1 MIEKILRNARLAGQD
16 GLSDIGI
23 DQGRIVAVAA
33 DTPATDVIDLGGR
46 LVTAPLVE
54 PHIHLDAVLTVG
66 QPRPNVSGSLFEGIA
81 VWAERVADLSYADV
95 QSRVRQILRWQL
107 ACGVQHVRSHVD
119 VCDPQLRAL
128 RALVDLR
135 DEVRGMIDLQLV
147 AFPQQGILGFDGGR
161 DLMRKAVE
169 IGADVVGGIPHYEL
183 TREDGVES
191 VKFSMALADEHG
203 LRVDIH
209 CDETDDDHSRFI
221 EVMVAETIKRGMSG
235 RVTASHT
242 TAMHSYNNAYA
253 YRLITN
259 IARAGL
265 HMVTNPL
272 DNAVL
277 QGRFDTG
284 PIRRGHTRVKQ
295 LQEAGVN
302 VCIGHD
308 SVMDPWYPLG
318 YGDPLQAAFVL
329 VHLGQMSG
337 DSELRRLI
345 EMITTNPAM
354 ALGVA
359 DYGLRVGG
367 PADLV
372 VFDAPSE
379 ADALRLVAPR
389 SLVMKGGNVI
399 ARATPAQ
406 HTVVWNGSEEP
417 VNFLRA

>member
-1 MIEKILRNARLAGQD
+1 M
-16 GLSDIGI
+16 
-23 DQGRIVAVAA
+23 
-33 DTPATDVIDLGGR
+33 
-46 LVTAPLVE
+46 
-54 PHIHLDAVLTVG
+54 
-66 QPRPNVSGSLFEGIA
+66 
-81 VWAERVADLSYADV
+81 
-95 QSRVRQILRWQL
+95 
-107 ACGVQHVRSHVD
+107 
-119 VCDPQLRAL
+119 
-128 RALVDLR
+128 
-135 DEVRGMIDLQLV
+135 
-147 AFPQQGILGFDGGR
+147 
-161 DLMRKAVE
+161 
-169 IGADVVGGIPHYEL
+169 
-183 TREDGVES
+183 
-191 VKFSMALADEHG
+191 
-203 LRVDIH
+203 DIH
-209 CDETDDDHSRFI
+209 CDETDDDHSRFV
-221 EVMVAETIKRGMSG
+221 EVMAAETIRRGMSG

-253 YRLITN
+253 YRLINN

-272 DNAVL
+272 DNSVL

-337 DSELRRLI
+337 DAELRRLI
-345 EMITTNPAM
+345 EMITTNPAR
-354 ALGVA
+354 ALGVPG
-359 DYGLRVGG
+359 YGLRPGG

-389 SLVMKGGNVI
+389 TLVLRGGQVV
-399 ARATPAQ
+399 ARCTPAQ
-406 HTVVWNGSEEP
+406 HTVIWHGAEEQ
-417 VNFLRA
+417 VTFLRT

>member
-1 MIEKILRNARLAGQD
+1 MIDLILRNAKLAGQD
-16 GLSDIGI
+16 TPTDLGVTDGVIIAIG
-23 DQGRIVAVAA
+23 DDTTAA
-33 DTPATDVIDLGGR
+33 ETIDLGGR

-81 VWAERVADLSYADV
+81 IWADRVADLSYSDV
-95 QSRVRQILRWQL
+95 QSRVSQILRWQL

-119 VCDPQLRAL
+119 VCDPELRAL

-135 DEVRGMIDLQLV
+135 EQV
-147 AFPQQGILGFDGGR
+147 
-161 DLMRKAVE
+161 
-169 IGADVVGGIPHYEL
+169 
-183 TREDGVES
+183 
-191 VKFSMALADEHG
+191 HG

-209 CDETDDDHSRFI
+209 CDETDDDHSRFV
-221 EVMVAETIKRGMSG
+221 EVMAAETIRRGMSG

-253 YRLITN
+253 YRLISN

-295 LQEAGVN
+295 LLEAGVN

-337 DSELRRLI
+337 DGELRQLI
-345 EMITTNPAM
+345 EMITTNPAA
-354 ALGVA
+354 ALGVP
-359 DYGLRVGG
+359 DYGLRQGG

-372 VFDAPSE
+372 VFGAPSE

-389 SLVMKGGNVI
+389 TLVLRAGKVV
-399 ARATPAQ
+399 ARSTPAR
-406 HTVVWNGSEEP
+406 HTVVWDGTEEQ
-417 VNFLRA
+417 VNFRRK

>member
-1 MIEKILRNARLAGQD
+1 MC
-16 GLSDIGI
+16 
-23 DQGRIVAVAA
+23 
-33 DTPATDVIDLGGR
+33 
-46 LVTAPLVE
+46 APE
-54 PHIHLDAVLTVG
+54 
-66 QPRPNVSGSLFEGIA
+66 
-81 VWAERVADLSYADV
+81 
-95 QSRVRQILRWQL
+95 
-107 ACGVQHVRSHVD
+107 
-119 VCDPQLRAL
+119 LRAL

-135 DEVRGMIDLQLV
+135 EQVRGLIDLQLV

-161 DLMRKAVE
+161 ELMRKAVE

-191 VKFSMALADEHG
+191 VRFAMALADEHG

-209 CDETDDDHSRFI
+209 CDETDDDHSRFV
-221 EVMVAETIKRGMSG
+221 EVMAAETIRRGMSG

-253 YRLITN
+253 HRLITN
-259 IARAGL
+259 IARARL

-272 DNAVL
+272 DNSVL

-295 LQEAGVN
+295 LLEAGVN

-337 DSELRRLI
+337 DDELRQLI
-345 EMITTNPAM
+345 EMITTSPAA
-354 ALGVA
+354 ALGVPG
-359 DYGLRVGG
+359 YGLRPGG

-379 ADALRLVAPR
+379 ADALRLIAPR
-389 SLVMKGGNVI
+389 TLVLRGGRVV
-399 ARATPAQ
+399 ARSVPARR
-406 HTVVWNGSEEP
+406 TVVWEGTEQE
-417 VNFLRA
+417 VTFLRP